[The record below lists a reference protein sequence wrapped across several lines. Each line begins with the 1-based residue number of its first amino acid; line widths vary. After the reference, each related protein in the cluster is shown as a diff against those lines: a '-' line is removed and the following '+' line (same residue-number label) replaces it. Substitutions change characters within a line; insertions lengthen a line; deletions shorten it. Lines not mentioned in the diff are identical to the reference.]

1 MAFSGPDL
9 PPVPSF
15 HGLPPGFWPGGA
27 WGEAGPVKLPVG
39 DRAGGDA
46 VAAGRGGEGLTV
58 VTAAE
63 GLAVVTADRDGEGV
77 ASLLPPPQAESPIDT
92 ATSADIGARTEIC

>member
-1 MAFSGPDL
+1 ME
-9 PPVPSF
+9 
-15 HGLPPGFWPGGA
+15 A
-27 WGEAGPVKLPVG
+27 WTVKLPVVEP
-39 DRAGGDA
+39 AAGDA
-46 VAAGRGGEGLTV
+46 VAAGPVGEGLTV

-92 ATSADIGARTEIC
+92 ATSADIGARTEICRLRIRLPPC